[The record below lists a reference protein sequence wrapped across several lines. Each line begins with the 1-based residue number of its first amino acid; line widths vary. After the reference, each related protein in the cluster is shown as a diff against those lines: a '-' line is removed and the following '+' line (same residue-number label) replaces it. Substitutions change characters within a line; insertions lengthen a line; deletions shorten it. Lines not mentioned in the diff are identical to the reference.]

1 MKKLLISSIIG
12 LMVGSVVVSNVAYNS
27 NYQMEIQ
34 QNTNEIGRI
43 LNNYKMNKMQLEEEA
58 DKLYS
63 ICYLLGVDTSNGI
76 PNVSDIEFFL
86 NDYCRNYSE
95 LEQHALLDSLLGIC
109 GYDSTYLSGWTIDEK
124 TNELTNQLLTY
135 MNSYG
140 ELIAIEHAVDE
151 YGANFDY
158 FNYNVSLQEKI
169 DFIISEMNTN
179 TNNLVDLLNSAN
191 EEIDKANSEIQR
203 LEEIIWQY
211 ESEMYNTI
219 SETDQLINEHSDML
233 Y

>member
-12 LMVGSVVVSNVAYNS
+12 LMVGSVVVSNVVYNS
-27 NYQMEIQ
+27 SYQMEMQ

-63 ICYLLGVDTSNGI
+63 ICFSLGVDTSNGI
-76 PNVSDIEFFL
+76 PNVLDIEFAL
-86 NDYCRNYSE
+86 SDYCRNYSE
-95 LEQHALLDSLLGIC
+95 IEQHALLDSLLGIC
-109 GYDSTYLSGWTIDEK
+109 GYDSTYLREWEIDRK
-124 TNELTNQLLTY
+124 MNELTNQLMTY
-135 MNSYG
+135 MDSYG
-140 ELIAIEHAVDE
+140 ELMAVESAVDE

-158 FNYNVSLQEKI
+158 FNYDVSLQEKI

-179 TNNLVDLLNSAN
+179 TSNLVDLLNSAN

-203 LEEIIWQY
+203 LEEIISRY

-219 SETDQLINEHSDML
+219 SETDQLIIEHSDML

>member
-1 MKKLLISSIIG
+1 MKKLLISSIVG
-12 LMVGSVVVSNVAYNS
+12 LMVGSVVVSNVVYNS
-27 NYQMEIQ
+27 SYQMEMQ

-43 LNNYKMNKMQLEEEA
+43 LNNYKMNKMQLEEEV
-58 DKLYS
+58 DKLYR
-63 ICYLLGVDTSNGI
+63 ICYSLGVDTSDGI
-76 PNVSDIEFFL
+76 PSASDIEFIL
-86 NDYCRNYSE
+86 NDYCRNFSE
-95 LEQHALLDSLLGIC
+95 SEQHTLLNSLLEIC
-109 GYDSTYLSGWTIDEK
+109 GYNSTYLSGWRIDEK

-135 MNSYG
+135 MDSYG
-140 ELIAIEHAVDE
+140 ELIAIESAVDE

-179 TNNLVDLLNSAN
+179 TSNLVDLLNSAN

-203 LEEIIWQY
+203 LEGIISQY

-219 SETDQLINEHSDML
+219 SETDQLINEHGDML